1 MINFVTLAVHLLN
14 QYITTDTVDFFI
26 EYLHIIIS
34 RFNHFALKRENL
46 NLRMQNFSQNH
57 TFIQFTSVRP
67 IKARF
72 QILRCLLL
80 AILHGNKFL
89 LVMNLQKHISI
100 FFSNEKESFDLYLYR
115 NQSLFVSIYFD
126 CFKAYEKGLDK
137 TNLTCSTTDFA
148 LTIDDIND
156 NAPNFIKP
164 NYTGSVDENA
174 KISISFDESIEVKD
188 IDQVGCLHDP

>member
-1 MINFVTLAVHLLN
+1 MINFVTLAVHVHLLN
-14 QYITTDTVDFFI
+14 KYITTDTVDFFI

-100 FFSNEKESFDLYLYR
+100 FFSNERNRLIYICIEISRYSYRSILIVLRHMKRDL
-115 NQSLFVSIYFD
+115 
-126 CFKAYEKGLDK
+126 
-137 TNLTCSTTDFA
+137 
-148 LTIDDIND
+148 
-156 NAPNFIKP
+156 IKQ
-164 NYTGSVDENA
+164 T
-174 KISISFDESIEVKD
+174 
-188 IDQVGCLHDP
+188 